1 MTAETLTSD
10 PGLKR
15 TLAWVRALADE
26 IGPRRPTGA
35 GERKA
40 AERIRDELTAIGIV
54 AELERFDGYS
64 SFFQPYAAILG
75 VAALPGLIPRRARW
89 LRATVAATAA
99 LGLVTEGGF
108 THTPLSRM
116 LSRRASVNLVAT
128 LEPTGEP
135 RHILCLVGHLDTSR
149 SGLIFHPQVVR
160 HLTRWISIQSA
171 AVLVGSAEPL
181 LACSRAGRC
190 ALRGARAA
198 STAGLGLLVERE
210 LRGTDVSGAN
220 DNASGAAVAAQL
232 AAECVSAPL
241 RSTRVVL
248 LITGCEESGLLGMQ
262 SFLRTRDTSGWLFL
276 NFDSVGGPATL
287 RFLRREGIFK
297 KWGADAGL
305 CRIAEELAHR
315 RPELGLRSLSSPNSL
330 TFDTTPVLARGG
342 RALTFSAQDKAI
354 PNYHWPTDT
363 IENLDPEVIARALAA
378 GREVMA
384 AIDRGDAD
392 QRVTSS

>member
-1 MTAETLTSD
+1 MTSETPTSD
-10 PGLKR
+10 PGLER

-75 VAALPGLIPRRARW
+75 AAVLPGLIPRRARW

-135 RHILCLVGHLDTSR
+135 RRTLCLVGHFDTSR
-149 SGLIFHPQVVR
+149 SGLLFHPRVVR

-198 STAGLGLLVERE
+198 STAGLGLLFERE
-210 LRGTDVSGAN
+210 LRGTDVPGAN

-248 LITGCEESGLLGMQ
+248 L
-262 SFLRTRDTSGWLFL
+262 
-276 NFDSVGGPATL
+276 
-287 RFLRREGIFK
+287 
-297 KWGADAGL
+297 
-305 CRIAEELAHR
+305 
-315 RPELGLRSLSSPNSL
+315 
-330 TFDTTPVLARGG
+330 
-342 RALTFSAQDKAI
+342 
-354 PNYHWPTDT
+354 
-363 IENLDPEVIARALAA
+363 
-378 GREVMA
+378 
-384 AIDRGDAD
+384 
-392 QRVTSS
+392 